1 MQNPEMFIDNPDV
14 WRFCFACGDENP
26 IGLKLRFSYDGDQV
40 EAKFTP
46 SKYHQGW
53 GDIIHGG
60 ILYTLLDEATAYAV
74 LCHGIGSCVTAK
86 SQIRFIHTARIDEPI
101 YITARVTKTTSRL
114 VETTGKLSL
123 KDNTAVA
130 EISSL
135 FYVHGNTNRAVLWDM
150 DGVIA
155 DSARFHFAAWQEIFD
170 SRGVKFSQADFTR
183 LFGTRQD
190 FIIRN
195 ILGEKLS
202 QHDVDELSQQKE
214 SIYRDKFR
222 GNVRA
227 FPGAMKLLHILKDSN
242 FKLAL
247 VTSAPRENI
256 ELICNELKLEGI
268 FNTVVSGRDVT
279 ESKPS
284 AQIYLLAAGRL
295 GVKPEDCVVVEDS
308 PFGIQGAKSAGM
320 KCLAVATTHTRQ
332 ELEAA
337 DRVVNSLEEIDLI
350 GLLFKLSS

>member
-1 MQNPEMFIDNPDV
+1 MQNQETFIDNPDV
-14 WRFCFACGDENP
+14 WRFCFACGDDNP
-26 IGLKLRFSYDGDQV
+26 IGLKLKFSYDGEQV
-40 EAKFTP
+40 EAKFVP
-46 SKYHQGW
+46 GKYHQGW

-86 SQIRFIHTARIDEPI
+86 SQIRFIQPARVGEPI
-101 YITARVTKTTSRL
+101 HITARVTKTTSRL
-114 VETTGKLSL
+114 FETTGRLSL
-123 KDNTAVA
+123 KDNTVIA

-135 FYVHGNTNRAVLWDM
+135 FYVQGHTKRAVLWDM
-150 DGVIA
+150 DGVIT
-155 DSARFHFAAWQEIFD
+155 DSAQFHFAAWQEIFD
-170 SRGVKFSQADFTR
+170 SRGVKFSQTDFTR

-195 ILGEKLS
+195 ILGEQLP
-202 QHDVDELSQQKE
+202 QHTVDELSQRKE
-214 SIYRDKFR
+214 SVYREKFK
-222 GNVRA
+222 GNIRA
-227 FPGAMKLLHILKDSN
+227 FPGAIKLLHIIKDSN

-268 FNTVVSGRDVT
+268 FSTVISGRDVT

-284 AQIYLLAAGRL
+284 AQIYLLAAERL

-308 PFGIQGAKSAGM
+308 PFGIQGAKRAGM

-332 ELEAA
+332 ELQAA
-337 DRVVNSLEEIDLI
+337 DRVINSLEEIDLI
-350 GLLFKLSS
+350 GLLFKLS